1 MTIIL
6 DTCVYVC
13 VLVHPFLTKS
23 NQIPC
28 TYVFDVTLPMCL
40 LFYNYIWQSCSE
52 VVVTLVIHVIN
63 QTMNSWRL
71 TKSLLYFIQYVTL
84 KYNYIEYQSFKYWCI
99 FFYLTVICIPIKSHQ
114 SNQIYSTTLQSF
126 IGCEYS
132 SYFTFC
138 ILWLTI
144 HVYA

>member
-1 MTIIL
+1 MYFRQI
-6 DTCVYVC
+6 CVRLC
-13 VLVHPFLTKS
+13 VLVYPFLTKS

-28 TYVFDVTLPMCL
+28 TYVLDVIFPMCL
-40 LFYNYIWQSCSE
+40 LFYNYILQRCSE
-52 VVVTLVIHVIN
+52 VVVTLVVHVIN
-63 QTMNSWRL
+63 QDMNGWRH

-84 KYNYIEYQSFKYWCI
+84 KYNYIEYHSFKYWCI
-99 FFYLTVICIPIKSHQ
+99 FFYLTVIYIPIKSQQ
-114 SNQIYSTTLQSF
+114 SNQTRSTTLQSF

-132 SYFTFC
+132 SYFFY